1 MASPDIHLPQPS
13 FWPLALALSVL
24 IVAIGVLTS
33 LIISLIG
40 VILLIGSIV
49 GWTFENQADDQE
61 ASHHE

>member
-1 MASPDIHLPQPS
+1 MDSPDIHLPQPS

-24 IVAIGVLTS
+24 IIAIGILTS

>member
-1 MASPDIHLPQPS
+1 MASPDMHLPQPS

-33 LIISLIG
+33 LIISLVG
-40 VILLIGSIV
+40 VILLVGSII
-49 GWTFENQADDQE
+49 GWTFENQADEQE